1 MDTIQLQQVLQEMNF
16 AVTPDGKISVFSI
29 AFVKKNG
36 ELVYHPKAKR
46 SGVNM
51 DMKKNAM
58 RGIQAC
64 DRNGKAIG
72 HPTPVKIWNIV
83 EFNGKKVKL

>member
-1 MDTIQLQQVLQEMNF
+1 MNSIALNRVLDEMDVAI
-16 AVTPDGKISVFSI
+16 TPDGRPTVFSI

-36 ELVYHPKAKR
+36 ECVYMPKARK

-58 RGIQAC
+58 RGVQQC
-64 DRNGKAIG
+64 DSKGKPFG
-72 HPTPVKIWNIV
+72 HPTPVRIWNIIQ
-83 EFNGKKVKL
+83 FNGKTVKL